1 MPPGQFRRPD
11 LSRAAHF
18 VPPAAGANKCN
29 AWNDQHEI
37 TGRRRAAPLSVSNVS
52 IWWNERALTK
62 AQAAWWRKSAA
73 THIDKFV
80 TFHYAIRTNWIV
92 PSDQKGISM
101 TWGLIG
107 ASTVASEYVIGAI
120 RSQGFEIASV
130 MSGDAARGADYADR
144 HAIPGSTTDLHEM
157 LGNPE
162 IDAVYISTTN
172 ERHHP
177 QAMAAIAAGKH
188 VLCEKPLAMTTV
200 QAAEMVRAAAAQ
212 GVVLATNHHLRNAGS
227 HLAIRDL
234 IADGHIGTVLSVRVF
249 HAVHLPPH
257 LQGWRI
263 NDASAGGG
271 VIPDI
276 TVHDADTV
284 RFYLSEDPAQVVA
297 LAGTSG
303 MGAGVEDS
311 VMSVWSMPSGVMV
324 QTHESFTHPFAGSG
338 VDIHGTGGSI
348 FGRGIMT
355 QKPVGEVF
363 LVTAGG
369 REEIGFDTH
378 DLYARSLTL
387 FACAVAG
394 HGRPSADGVDGL
406 KSLAVGLAVRDAAQ
420 TGRAVRVNYEGF

>member
-1 MPPGQFRRPD
+1 M
-11 LSRAAHF
+11 
-18 VPPAAGANKCN
+18 
-29 AWNDQHEI
+29 I
-37 TGRRRAAPLSVSNVS
+37 
-52 IWWNERALTK
+52 
-62 AQAAWWRKSAA
+62 
-73 THIDKFV
+73 V
-80 TFHYAIRTNWIV
+80 TFHYTIRKIWNV
-92 PSDQKGISM
+92 PKWVVGKPM
-101 TWGLIG
+101 KWGLIG
-107 ASTVASEYVIGAI
+107 ASTIASEYVIGAI

-130 MSGDAARGADYADR
+130 MSGDATRGDAYAKR
-144 HAIPGSTTDLHEM
+144 HAIADSTTDLQQM
-157 LGNPE
+157 LDNPE
-162 IDAVYISTTN
+162 IGAVYISTTN
-172 ERHHP
+172 EKHHP

-188 VLCEKPLAMTTV
+188 VLCEKPLAMTTAE
-200 QAAEMVRAAAAQ
+200 AAEMVGAAEAKD
-212 GVVLATNHHLRNAGS
+212 VVFATNHHLRNAGS

-234 IADGHIGTVLSVRVF
+234 VADGRIGKVLSVRVF

-263 NDASAGGG
+263 NDAAAGGG

-311 VMSVWSMPSGVMV
+311 VMSVWTMPSGVMV

-338 VDIHGTGGSI
+338 VEIHGTEGSI

-355 QKPVGEVF
+355 QKPVGEVV
-363 LVTAGG
+363 LVNAGG

-378 DLYARSLTL
+378 DLYARSLAF
-387 FACAVAG
+387 FADAVAG
-394 HGRPSADGVDGL
+394 RGRPSADGVDGI
-406 KSLAVGLAVRDAAQ
+406 KSLAVALAVREAAQ